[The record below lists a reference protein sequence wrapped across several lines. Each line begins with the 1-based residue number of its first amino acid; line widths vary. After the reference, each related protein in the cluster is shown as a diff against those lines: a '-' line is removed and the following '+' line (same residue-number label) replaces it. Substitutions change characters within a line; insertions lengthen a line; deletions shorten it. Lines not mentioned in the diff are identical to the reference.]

1 MDGKYAEDGT
11 PPYESW
17 KDALDAEDALEGM
30 PPGIEW
36 NVEWIKEKRN
46 IRSHK
51 WNWVGICRIW
61 KRSNNLY

>member
-36 NVEWIKEKRN
+36 NVE
-46 IRSHK
+46 
-51 WNWVGICRIW
+51 
-61 KRSNNLY
+61 